1 MNEIAEM
8 RRTPWARQP
17 WLTTMSIG
25 LIVVGLVLFGLVA
38 YYLYS
43 GARSGS
49 DIERFEVK
57 APPSDL
63 PELLAQ
69 AAPVDPVKDPAL
81 RSTGAARP
89 ETTEVLEPEGEYST
103 TGDGPATGDLP
114 RPDVLDLAS
123 VYPANLTNP
132 KYWAEPYWAGAA
144 PFGGPS
150 LPEGFEPVS
159 SRDTNVAEAA
169 RSNAV
174 RIQIPAVNLDS
185 SVAELGLVNIED
197 QLSYETPDNTVGHI
211 PDTARPGEMAQGWY
225 FGHLRS
231 ILQGEGDVFRRLPDI
246 ADLIRQDP
254 VDVVLVTE
262 DAEYLYRVVA
272 TEQLHQDDLAI
283 TNTPNS
289 SIILVT
295 CWPPN
300 VYDRR
305 ILVHAE
311 LIAVKRA

>member
-1 MNEIAEM
+1 MNDIAEM
-8 RRTPWARQP
+8 RLTPRIRPAWP
-17 WLTTMSIG
+17 KTISIT
-25 LIVVGLVLFGLVA
+25 LIVVGLVMFALVA

-49 DIERFEVK
+49 DAGRFQVEA
-57 APPSDL
+57 APSAL
-63 PELLAQ
+63 PELLGQ
-69 AAPVDPVKDPAL
+69 AAPVPAVRDSAL
-81 RSTGAARP
+81 QSAVEARSEAAESRPDDTGLSG
-89 ETTEVLEPEGEYST
+89 V
-103 TGDGPATGDLP
+103 GPAGVDAP
-114 RPDVLDLAS
+114 VVDVLDLAS

-132 KYWAEPYWAGAA
+132 KYWVEPYWAGAA

-150 LPEGFEPVS
+150 LPDGFEPVS
-159 SRDTNVAEAA
+159 SRDRNVAQVAG
-169 RSNAV
+169 SNAV
-174 RIQIPAVNLDS
+174 RIQIPAVGLDS
-185 SVAELGLVNIED
+185 SVAELGLVNIGD

-211 PDTARPGEMAQGWY
+211 PETANPGQMAQGWY

-231 ILQGEGDVFRRLPDI
+231 VLQGEGNVFRRLPNI

-262 DAEYLYRVVA
+262 DAEYLYRVIA
-272 TEQLHQDDLAI
+272 TEQVHQDDLTI
-283 TNTPNS
+283 TDSPNS
-289 SIILVT
+289 RIILVT

-311 LIAVKRA
+311 LIAVKRT

>member
-1 MNEIAEM
+1 MNDIAEM
-8 RRTPWARQP
+8 RLTPRIRPACP
-17 WLTTMSIG
+17 KTISIT
-25 LIVVGLVLFGLVA
+25 LIVVGLVMFALVA

-49 DIERFEVK
+49 DAGRFQVEA
-57 APPSDL
+57 APSAL
-63 PELLAQ
+63 PELLGQ
-69 AAPVDPVKDPAL
+69 AAPVPAVRDSTL
-81 RSTGAARP
+81 QSAVEARSEAAESRPDDTGLSGA
-89 ETTEVLEPEGEYST
+89 
-103 TGDGPATGDLP
+103 GPAGVDAP
-114 RPDVLDLAS
+114 VVDVLDLAS

-132 KYWAEPYWAGAA
+132 KYWVEPYWAGAA

-150 LPEGFEPVS
+150 LPDGFEPVS
-159 SRDTNVAEAA
+159 SRDRNVAQVAG
-169 RSNAV
+169 SNAV
-174 RIQIPAVNLDS
+174 RIQIPAVGLDS
-185 SVAELGLVNIED
+185 SVAELGLVNIGD

-211 PDTARPGEMAQGWY
+211 PETANPGQMAQGWY

-231 ILQGEGDVFRRLPDI
+231 VLQGEGNVFRRLPNI

-262 DAEYLYRVVA
+262 DAEYLYRVIA
-272 TEQLHQDDLAI
+272 TEQVHQDDLTI
-283 TNTPNS
+283 TDSPNS
-289 SIILVT
+289 RIILVT

-311 LIAVKRA
+311 LIAVKRT

>member
-1 MNEIAEM
+1 MNDIAEM
-8 RRTPWARQP
+8 RRTPRIRPAWP
-17 WLTTMSIG
+17 KTISIT
-25 LIVVGLVLFGLVA
+25 LIVVGLVMFALVA

-49 DIERFEVK
+49 DAGHFQVEA
-57 APPSDL
+57 APSAL
-63 PELLAQ
+63 PELLGQ
-69 AAPVDPVKDPAL
+69 AAPVPAVRDSTL
-81 RSTGAARP
+81 QSAAEARSEAAESRP
-89 ETTEVLEPEGEYST
+89 DDSGLSRV
-103 TGDGPATGDLP
+103 GPAEVDAP
-114 RPDVLDLAS
+114 VVDVLDLAS

-132 KYWAEPYWAGAA
+132 KYWVEPYWAGAA

-150 LPEGFEPVS
+150 LPDGFEPVS
-159 SRDTNVAEAA
+159 SRDRNVAQVAG
-169 RSNAV
+169 SNAV
-174 RIQIPAVNLDS
+174 RIQIPAVGLDS
-185 SVAELGLVNIED
+185 SVAELGLVNIGD

-211 PDTARPGEMAQGWY
+211 PETANPGQMAQGWY

-231 ILQGEGDVFRRLPDI
+231 VLQGEGNVFRRLPNI

-262 DAEYLYRVVA
+262 DAEYLYRVIA
-272 TEQLHQDDLAI
+272 TEQVHQDDLTI
-283 TNTPNS
+283 TDSPNS
-289 SIILVT
+289 RIILVT

-311 LIAVKRA
+311 LIAVKRT

>member
-1 MNEIAEM
+1 MSEIAEM
-8 RRTPWARQP
+8 GRTTRVRRS
-17 WLTTMSIG
+17 WLTTISIG
-25 LIVVGLVLFGLVA
+25 LIVAGLGLLGLVGF
-38 YYLYS
+38 YLYS
-43 GARSGS
+43 NAQSGA
-49 DIERFEVK
+49 DADQFQV
-57 APPSDL
+57 APAQSEL
-63 PELLAQ
+63 PELLTH
-69 AAPVDPVKDPAL
+69 AAPVEPVREPAHL
-81 RSTGAARP
+81 TGDAARP
-89 ETTEVLEPEGEYST
+89 DAGAAGEDHPAAAV
-103 TGDGPATGDLP
+103 DGPAAVDIH

-132 KYWAEPYWAGAA
+132 KYWAAPNWAGAA
-144 PFGGPS
+144 PFGGPG
-150 LPEGFEPVS
+150 LPEGFEPVT
-159 SRDTNVAEAA
+159 SRDTGVADAA
-169 RSNAV
+169 GKVAV
-174 RIQIPAVNLDS
+174 RVRIPAVDLDS

-211 PDTARPGEMAQGWY
+211 PDTANPGEMSQGWY

-231 ILQGEGDVFRRLPDI
+231 VLQGEGNVFRRLPDI
-246 ADLIRQDP
+246 AGLIRNDP

-262 DAEYLYRVVA
+262 DAEYLYRVTG
-272 TEQLHQDDLAI
+272 TEQMHGDDLRI
-283 TNTPNS
+283 TDTPNS

>member
-8 RRTPWARQP
+8 RQSPRVSQP
-17 WLTTMSIG
+17 WLTTISIS

-38 YYLYS
+38 FYLYS
-43 GARSGS
+43 DARSGS
-49 DIERFEVK
+49 DVGRFEVK
-57 APPSDL
+57 AAPSDL
-63 PELLAQ
+63 PELLAHS
-69 AAPVDPVKDPAL
+69 APVEPVRDSTVQPAGAAQPDN
-81 RSTGAARP
+81 GAAR
-89 ETTEVLEPEGEYST
+89 EDDSVKTV
-103 TGDGPATGDLP
+103 DGPTGGDTP
-114 RPDVLDLAS
+114 VPDVLDLAS
-123 VYPANLTNP
+123 VYPASLTNP

-150 LPEGFEPVS
+150 LPVGFEPVS
-159 SRDTNVAEAA
+159 SRDMNVAEAA
-169 RSNAV
+169 GSVAF
-174 RIQIPAVNLDS
+174 RIRIPAVNLDS

-211 PDTARPGEMAQGWY
+211 PDTAHPGEMAQGWY

-231 ILQGEGDVFRRLPDI
+231 VLQGEGNVFGRLPDI
-246 ADLIRQDP
+246 PGLIRQDP

-283 TNTPNS
+283 TDTPNS

>member
-8 RRTPWARQP
+8 RRTPRFRQA
-17 WLTTMSIG
+17 WLTTISIG

-38 YYLYS
+38 FYLYS
-43 GARSGS
+43 DARSGS
-49 DIERFEVK
+49 DVKWFDVK
-57 APPSDL
+57 AAPSDL
-63 PELLAQ
+63 PELLAHS
-69 AAPVDPVKDPAL
+69 APVEPVRDSTVQPAVA
-81 RSTGAARP
+81 SQPDAGKAREDDSVKTAVGP
-89 ETTEVLEPEGEYST
+89 TE
-103 TGDGPATGDLP
+103 GDTPV
-114 RPDVLDLAS
+114 PDVLDLAS

-272 TEQLHQDDLAI
+272 TEQLHQDELAI